1 MDTLTHSLVGLTA
14 AKAGLE
20 KLSPGTTVMCV
31 VAANAPDLDF
41 LVGFFGDRWTV
52 LDHHRAITHSILG
65 VFLLALLIPA
75 LFCLG
80 DVIIS
85 RLRHRAVTLR
95 FRGLL
100 LASLMVS
107 ATHPLMDWT
116 NNYGIRLLLP
126 WSGRWFYGD
135 LVFIIDP
142 FLWLI
147 LGGTAFLL
155 TSSLRWQL
163 YVWSLLAAILT
174 FLVVY
179 AGVIRRAL
187 DHPAVVLA
195 PWLALVIGLA
205 IFRKRARRWGRQIA
219 VTGLVLVVAYWA
231 GLGFLHWRAVN
242 RARVEAAALTRSN
255 GEQVMRMAAMPTL
268 ANPTHWQCV
277 VESNRATYRF
287 ELFLLNSSS
296 EVDKLQRFPKPDE
309 TDAKIIALA
318 ARERPARILLE
329 FARFPVERVVD
340 RDCLTQTLVEFAD
353 LRYTEPGKTR
363 GAFSLEVPIECPN
376 RR

>member
-1 MDTLTHSLVGLTA
+1 
-14 AKAGLE
+14 
-20 KLSPGTTVMCV
+20 
-31 VAANAPDLDF
+31 
-41 LVGFFGDRWTV
+41 
-52 LDHHRAITHSILG
+52 
-65 VFLLALLIPA
+65 
-75 LFCLG
+75 
-80 DVIIS
+80 
-85 RLRHRAVTLR
+85 
-95 FRGLL
+95 
-100 LASLMVS
+100 
-107 ATHPLMDWT
+107 MDWT

-147 LGGTAFLL
+147 LGGTAFLV
-155 TSSLRWQL
+155 TSSFRWQL
-163 YVWSLLAAILT
+163 FLWSLLAAVLT

-187 DHPAVVLA
+187 DHPAIVVT
-195 PWLALVIGLA
+195 PWIVLVIGLA
-205 IFRKRARRWGRQIA
+205 IFRKPARRWGRQVA

-231 GLGFLHWRAVN
+231 GLGFLHWRAMN
-242 RARVEAAALTRSN
+242 RARVEAMVLTQRN

-296 EVDKLQRFPKPDE
+296 KVDGLARFPKPDE
-309 TDAKIIALA
+309 ADAKIIALA
-318 ARERPARILLE
+318 ACERPARILLE

-340 RDCLTQTLVEFAD
+340 RDCVTQTLVQFAD
-353 LRYTEPGKTR
+353 LRYTEPGQAR
-363 GAFSLEVPIECPN
+363 GAFSLEVPVECPKPALN
-376 RR
+376 H